1 MTEEKVQK
9 VENLCDLLEEHLE
22 SLKEYSYYGKRLSLP
37 ASIAALRVHYY
48 IGSQD
53 DPEYNEIYNKFEY
66 LFTKELE
73 IWGNLSHLEKISLLD
88 KIRAPRVLVYY

>member
-9 VENLCDLLEEHLE
+9 VENICDLIEKYLEP
-22 SLKEYSYYGKRLSLP
+22 LKDYSYYTNKLSLS
-37 ASIAALRVHYY
+37 ASIAAVRVYYY

-53 DPEYNEIYNKFEY
+53 DPEYNEIYDKFEY
-66 LFTKELE
+66 IFTHELE
-73 IWGNLSHLEKISLLD
+73 IWEKLSHPEKIALLD